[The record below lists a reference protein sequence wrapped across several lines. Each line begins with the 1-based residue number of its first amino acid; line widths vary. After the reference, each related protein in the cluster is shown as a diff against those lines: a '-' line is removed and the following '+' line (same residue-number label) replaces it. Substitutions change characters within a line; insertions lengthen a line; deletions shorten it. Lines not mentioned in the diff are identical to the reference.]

1 MRDREPDRQPAN
13 GREEPSAR
21 QLHQGDPSVAGL
33 EHPRLQHMLAFLAFF
48 FWPGTTGQ
56 QAYKNVRT
64 LLSRLRHVLPDIDL
78 FMNVTAKL
86 ETEVGRSFASA
97 RKALIGAMEVSH
109 VTAVNNAE

>member
-56 QAYKNVRT
+56 QAYKT
-64 LLSRLRHVLPDIDL
+64 
-78 FMNVTAKL
+78 
-86 ETEVGRSFASA
+86 SA
-97 RKALIGAMEVSH
+97 HCSPGCATCYRILIFS
-109 VTAVNNAE
+109 